1 MNAGQFFEFQYWTQ
15 SLVADS
21 ATRSVQI
28 NEFELGWDGASMG
41 VLNTTG
47 QGVHSSRT
55 THIHAR
61 VL

>member
-1 MNAGQFFEFQYWTQ
+1 MNAVQFFEFQYWAH

-21 ATRSVQI
+21 ATRNVQI
-28 NEFELGWDGASMG
+28 NEFEPGWDGASMG
-41 VLNTTG
+41 VLNSTG
-47 QGVHSSRT
+47 HDVHLLRT